1 MKRSADDLFQLILL
15 LLVLLF
21 MPTQWT
27 LGQLGPEAMRG
38 AEARKTHV
46 AIGDVVVS
54 LACLAW
60 AARTTA
66 KREWKKVLLPPLP
79 CWLFV
84 GVAVLSALHCR
95 AVGEAVLDSPHPLKL
110 LKHQPVREALTEIVE
125 YTLYLLVTYT
135 LFANLLCDSHRLK
148 VGVYGFCAATTAV
161 IALGV
166 FQWFATEPRASASV
180 TATFGSRNIYNGF
193 LCMALPLMFALARHS
208 SYNTRRW
215 LAGAGA
221 VGIVTLLAG
230 LVPLTVLHDEE
241 GDIKKQYI
249 EWQAV
254 LNMMEDTRENNFLL
268 GVGTGNYQL
277 NVGRYYGFLP
287 NKEKM
292 PRDSNNLYLVIGG
305 SMGLFGL
312 AAWIWILAHHLKLA
326 NALRRQTTDAWQRSL
341 ATGLCGSLWALA
353 FINLFHALLVRGTG
367 LVMVLL
373 LAMLT
378 AMNDRGQDEQDTTG
392 ERQNFP

>member
-1 MKRSADDLFQLILL
+1 MKRSADDIFQLVLL

-27 LGQLGPEAMRG
+27 LGQLGPGAERG

-46 AIGDVVVS
+46 ALGDVVVG
-54 LACLAW
+54 LAFLAW

-66 KREWKKVLLPPLP
+66 KREWKQVLLPPLP

-95 AVGEAVLDSPHPLKL
+95 AVFEAVLDSPHPLKL
-110 LKHQPVREALTEIVE
+110 LKQQPVREALTEIVE
-125 YTLYLLVTYT
+125 YTLYLLIAYT
-135 LFANLLCDSHRLK
+135 LFANLLRDPHQLK
-148 VGVYGFCAATTAV
+148 VGAYGFCAVTTAV

-166 FQWFATEPRASASV
+166 FEWFAAGTPSTVA
-180 TATFGSRNIYNGF
+180 ATFGSRNIFNGF
-193 LCMALPLMFALARHS
+193 LIMVLPLMFALARHNS
-208 SYNTRRW
+208 PRARRW
-215 LAGAGA
+215 LAATGA
-221 VGIVTLLAG
+221 VGVVTLLPG
-230 LVPLTVLHDEE
+230 LFPLTILHDAE
-241 GDIKKQYI
+241 GDLKKQYI
-249 EWQAV
+249 EWQSA

-305 SMGLFGL
+305 SMGLLGL
-312 AAWIWILAHHLKLA
+312 AAWVWILAHHLKLA
-326 NALRRQTTDAWQRSL
+326 HALRRQTSDSWQRSL
-341 ATGLCGSLWALA
+341 AGGLWGSLWAFA

-367 LVMVLL
+367 LVMVFL

-378 AMNDRGQDEQDTTG
+378 VMKAQKSEPR
-392 ERQNFP
+392 

>member
-1 MKRSADDLFQLILL
+1 MKRSADDIFQLVLL
-15 LLVLLF
+15 LLVILF
-21 MPTQWT
+21 MLTQWT
-27 LGQLGPEAMRG
+27 LGQLGPEAERG

-46 AIGDVVVS
+46 AIGDVVVG
-54 LACLAW
+54 LAFLAW

-66 KREWKKVLLPPLP
+66 KREWKKVLLPPFP

-84 GVAVLSALHCR
+84 GVAALSALHCR
-95 AVGEAVLDSPHPLKL
+95 AVFEAVLDSPHPLKL
-110 LKHQPVREALTEIVE
+110 LKQQPVREALTEIVE
-125 YTLYLLVTYT
+125 YTLYLLVAYT
-135 LFANLLCDSHRLK
+135 LLANLLRDPQRRR
-148 VGVYGFCAATTAV
+148 VGVYWFCAVSTAV

-166 FQWFATEPRASASV
+166 FEWFAAGTPSAV
-180 TATFGSRNIYNGF
+180 AATFGSRNIFNGF
-193 LCMALPLMFALARHS
+193 LCMGLPLMFALLRPSEPRA
-208 SYNTRRW
+208 RRW
-215 LAGAGA
+215 LAAT
-221 VGIVTLLAG
+221 GIVGVVVLLPG
-230 LVPLTVLHDEE
+230 LFPLVVLHDAG

-249 EWQAV
+249 EWQAA

-312 AAWIWILAHHLKLA
+312 AAWVWILTCHLKLA
-326 NALRRQTTDAWQRSL
+326 HALRRQTSDAWQRSL
-341 ATGLCGSLWALA
+341 ATGLCGSLWAFA

-373 LAMLT
+373 LATLT
-378 AMNDRGQDEQDTTG
+378 AMNDIRQGEQDTTG
-392 ERQNFP
+392 